1 MISESG
7 LIESFEIIAGPGL
20 NYWIILIELSWKLLS
35 HWIVVLHILL
45 LEIFLPEMEEFRC
58 SELLARWLWLS
69 STNEPV
75 IFFEE
80 YSWSEV

>member
-35 HWIVVLHILL
+35 YWIVVLHILL
-45 LEIFLPEMEEFRC
+45 LENFLPEIEGLRG
-58 SELLARWLWLS
+58 S
-69 STNEPV
+69 
-75 IFFEE
+75 
-80 YSWSEV
+80 